1 MFYSPIRRLQSA
13 RELSLAVVGLD
24 FPNADKSN
32 RRFEMA
38 MCERGERVTL
48 LREPKNP
55 VDKHA
60 VAVLSARGI
69 QLGYIP
75 FQRSGL
81 VSGWLD
87 AGETYEAVFQEPGRT
102 AAMIRAR
109 FGGGDLRLPPAREDV
124 VYDWS
129 DEGGDAFDWGC

>member
-1 MFYSPIRRLQSA
+1 MFQSPIRRLQSP

-24 FPNADKSN
+24 FTNPDKSN

-38 MCERGERVTL
+38 MCDRGEPVRLV
-48 LREPKNP
+48 REPRNA

-60 VAVLSARGI
+60 VMVMSKRGI
-69 QLGYIP
+69 QLGYIS

-81 VSGWLD
+81 ISGWLD
-87 AGETYEAVFQEPGRT
+87 AGESYVAVFQEPGQT
-102 AAMIRAR
+102 AAIIRAR
-109 FGGGDLRLPPAREDV
+109 FAGGDIRLPPAREDLT
-124 VYDWS
+124 YDWS

>member
-38 MCERGERVTL
+38 MCERGERVAL
-48 LREPKNP
+48 LREPKNA

-60 VAVLSARGI
+60 VIVLSARGI
-69 QLGYIP
+69 QLGYIS

-81 VSGWLD
+81 ISGWLD
-87 AGETYEAVFQEPGRT
+87 AGEAYEAVFQEPGRT
-102 AAMIRAR
+102 AAIVRAR
-109 FGGGDLRLPPAREDV
+109 FGGGGLRLPPEREDV

-129 DEGGDAFDWGC
+129 DEGGDNFDWGC